1 MAIREGKWDCKVC
14 DRKGNRGPDSYC
26 GSCGSPRPDNVE
38 FYLPED
44 AEEVTDEI
52 KLKEA
57 ESGADWRCSY
67 CSTQNNAFDN
77 FCVSCG
83 NKRDISGGDISLN
96 QKEIYFDSPGT
107 NSASVTIPVK
117 TAGKGKKI
125 IITLASIIFALIVIS
140 GIAGIKTDIDVN
152 VTGFEYYA
160 RISYEAY
167 KLVTEEDWSLPA
179 GAEKISEFRAIHH
192 YDKIPDGYITRTREV
207 QVQIGTKKVKTGVK
221 DLGNGYFKDIY
232 EERPV
237 YETRTERYNETK
249 YRDVPVYM
257 QKYKYRIMKW
267 IDERPIEYSGK
278 NKDIS
283 FNLKADELKKSPDR
297 FRNIKTDSKYYLSV
311 IDAGGKNYKD
321 DVSFNTW
328 KNTELNQSIKAE
340 KSKFFGF
347 FYGIKE

>member
-1 MAIREGKWDCKVC
+1 
-14 DRKGNRGPDSYC
+14 
-26 GSCGSPRPDNVE
+26 
-38 FYLPED
+38 
-44 AEEVTDEI
+44 
-52 KLKEA
+52 
-57 ESGADWRCSY
+57 
-67 CSTQNNAFDN
+67 
-77 FCVSCG
+77 
-83 NKRDISGGDISLN
+83 
-96 QKEIYFDSPGT
+96 

-278 NKDIS
+278 NKDIP